1 VSSRIRT
8 HIRGNVVG
16 YIALF
21 LVLTGGTA
29 QALNGS
35 NTVFSDDIV
44 NRQVK
49 TEDLNL
55 QAVTTNRLAL
65 NSVRTGRVADGTITG
80 SDIAD
85 KSLTRS
91 EIADDTLTGGQIL
104 EPTLSQ
110 VPAAAHADN
119 AASIADGSVTTSSF
133 GAITRRPAS
142 IMIAGGVGENGSY
155 VTGTTAADCQPGEMA
170 INGEAFW
177 AGQPNEEL
185 FISQFIYVHNQDN
198 RPVSLKVT
206 GGNDSGATR
215 QLNIAVYCLA
225 P

>member
-80 SDIAD
+80 S
-85 KSLTRS
+85 

-110 VPAAAHADN
+110 VPDAAHADN

>member
-1 VSSRIRT
+1 VSSRIRN

-21 LVLTGGTA
+21 LVVTGGTA

-44 NRQVK
+44 NREVK
-49 TEDLNL
+49 NPDLAL
-55 QAVTTNRLAL
+55 GAVSTNRLAPKA
-65 NSVRTGRVADGTITG
+65 VKAGRVD
-80 SDIAD
+80 
-85 KSLTRS
+85 
-91 EIADDTLTGGQIL
+91 DDTLTGTQIL
-104 EPTLSQ
+104 ESTLGQ
-110 VPAAAHADN
+110 VPDAAHADNATN

-133 GAITRRPAS
+133 GPMTRRSAS
-142 IMIAGGVGENGSY
+142 IMIAGGTGQNGAY
-155 VTGTTAADCQPGEMA
+155 NTGTKVVNCQSGEMA
-170 INGEAFW
+170 LGGDAFW

-185 FISQFIYVHNQDN
+185 FISEFVHIHNQDD
-198 RPVSLKVT
+198 RPVGLQVT
-206 GGNDSGATR
+206 GGNDSGVTR